1 VTDKDAE
8 FLQRLLVTFK
18 VEADEHL
25 KRMCSDLLQLEKDED
40 TVQERAKLVET
51 IFREAHSLK
60 GAARSVNL
68 REIESF
74 CQALEGVFAAL
85 KKEEIPTSAA
95 LFDLLQEALDFL
107 GLILATA
114 GAERTHEAQARQRQL
129 ITQLERAARGGTVAV
144 ESVQVEREKT
154 VESKEEFLATSSPS
168 AATFQEAPPISL
180 FSAAP
185 IPGDSPVVLA
195 PDAQVQK
202 ESPLSRPSHSPMQ
215 KAALPPVMTDT
226 VRVSTTRLTSVLLQV
241 KEMLSTKLASSQ
253 RVLDMRSANA
263 AFGVWKKEWARIHPL
278 VQMYRGEG
286 TKHGAGGQE
295 PGSGEQQRS
304 LAKVM
309 DFLEWNGDFLKD
321 LEVRFRAE
329 TKSAERDSRAL
340 GGMVNNL
347 LEDMKKVLMFP
358 FSSLLEILPQT
369 VRALSKDNGKKIELL
384 ITGEEIEIDRRIL
397 EEMKDP
403 LMHLMRNCIDH
414 GIENPATRQAKGK
427 EERGTIRVAVSPR
440 DDKVELIVADDGAG
454 IPLAAV
460 RTALLKLGTLPEEK
474 LIELDDQEMVPYIF
488 QSGIT
493 TSSIITEISGR
504 GLGLAIVR
512 EKVEKLGGTIS
523 VETAPES
530 GTTFRILL
538 PLTVATFRGLLVRL
552 GEALFVLPT
561 MHVERVVRLPREAIK
576 TVENRETISLN
587 SKPVSLTRLAD
598 VLGMAAPAQFAAN
611 ATDLLP
617 IVVLAAANTRI
628 AFLVDEILGEQEVLL
643 KGLGRQLSRVRNV
656 AGATILG
663 NGRVAPILNVTDLLK
678 SAVKFST
685 FATGRGNETG
695 LPGHPSRRP
704 MVMVA
709 EDSITT
715 RTLLKNILETAGY
728 EVVTAVDGA
737 DALTKLKSG
746 AFDIVVSDVDMP
758 RMNGFE
764 LTNKIRGDKN
774 MAELPVVLVTALASR
789 EDQERGIDA
798 GANAYIV
805 KSSFDQGNLL
815 EVIERL
821 L

>member
-1 VTDKDAE
+1 MTDKDAE

-25 KRMCSDLLQLEKDED
+25 KGMCSGLLQLEKDED
-40 TVQERAKLVET
+40 TAQERAKLVET

-68 REIESF
+68 REVELL

-85 KKEEIPTSAA
+85 KKGDIPTSAA

-107 GLILATA
+107 GLVLAAA
-114 GAERTHEAQARQRQL
+114 GAGRTHEAQARQRQL
-129 ITQLERAARGGTVAV
+129 ITQLEGAARGGTVAV
-144 ESVQVEREKT
+144 ATVQVESKKT
-154 VESKEEFLATSSPS
+154 AESNTELLATSSPS
-168 AATFQEAPPISL
+168 AASLQEPPPPSL
-180 FSAAP
+180 FSTAP
-185 IPGDSPVVLA
+185 IPEIAPLA
-195 PDAQVQK
+195 SVPDAQVQK
-202 ESPLSRPSHSPMQ
+202 EFSPSRPPRSSMQ
-215 KAALPPVMTDT
+215 NAALAPVMTDT
-226 VRVSTTRLTSVLLQV
+226 VRVSTTRLTSVLLQAE
-241 KEMLSTKLASSQ
+241 EMLSTKLALSQ
-253 RVLDMRSANA
+253 RVLDMRNANA
-263 AFGVWKKEWARIHPL
+263 AFGVWKKEWARIRPL
-278 VQMYRGEG
+278 VQMYRGAGSRDG
-286 TKHGAGGQE
+286 TRGQG

-304 LAKVM
+304 LARVL

-321 LEVRFRAE
+321 LEVRFKAE
-329 TKSAERDSRAL
+329 AKSTERDSRTL
-340 GGMVNNL
+340 SGMVNNL
-347 LEDMKKVLMFP
+347 LDDMKKVLMFP
-358 FSSLLEILPQT
+358 FSSLLEILPKT
-369 VRALSKDNGKKIELL
+369 VRDLSRDNGKKIELS
-384 ITGEEIEIDRRIL
+384 ITGEDIEIDRRIL

-403 LMHLMRNCIDH
+403 LMHLVRNCIDH
-414 GIENPATRQAKGK
+414 GIENPAIRQAKGK
-427 EERGTIRVAVSPR
+427 AERGAIRVAVSPK
-440 DDKVELIVADDGAG
+440 DDKVELIVADDGGG

-474 LIELDDQEMVPYIF
+474 LSELDDQEMVPYIF

-512 EKVEKLGGTIS
+512 EKVEKLGGTVS
-523 VETAPES
+523 VETVPES
-530 GTTFRILL
+530 GTTFRIVL

-552 GEALFVLPT
+552 GESLFVLPA
-561 MHVERVVRLPREAIK
+561 MHVERVVRLPQEALK
-576 TVENRETISLN
+576 TVENRETISLEG
-587 SKPVSLTRLAD
+587 KPVSLARLAD
-598 VLGMAAPAQFAAN
+598 VLGLASAQAAAN
-611 ATDLLP
+611 ASNLLP
-617 IVVLAAANTRI
+617 MVVLAAANTRI

-656 AGATILG
+656 AGSTILG
-663 NGRVAPILNVTDLLK
+663 NGRVAPILNITDLLK
-678 SAVKFST
+678 SAVKLSA
-685 FATGRGNETG
+685 FATGHGNEIG
-695 LPGHPSRRP
+695 LPGSPSQRST
-704 MVMVA
+704 VMVA

-764 LTNKIRGDKN
+764 LTSKIRSDKN